1 LKLTS
6 DATNLQTFKVGPLG
20 NSAKADF
27 VAKLN
32 AAIAAATGN
41 ANPAPMAAS
50 IDLNGKVTFTWSG
63 VGDVPQVSVSQLNAV
78 QNVQRS
84 LIASYPVDLTRT
96 NPKAPDITVRVVN
109 PGKIEILD
117 KNTGKSLA
125 NRNYATGETLDY
137 MGLAFKINGNAQ
149 IGDSFT
155 IVSDTTRTGDNRNAA
170 LLGGLQS
177 ADAYGVGSG
186 NFQDIYA
193 SVSAQLS
200 SATQAANDTSTSA
213 QQSAA
218 SLLSAYDSKIGVS
231 LDTEAANLLRF
242 QQAYQAS
249 AEVINT
255 AKTMFDTILKMM

>member
-1 LKLTS
+1 
-6 DATNLQTFKVGPLG
+6 
-20 NSAKADF
+20 
-27 VAKLN
+27 
-32 AAIAAATGN
+32 
-41 ANPAPMAAS
+41 
-50 IDLNGKVTFTWSG
+50 
-63 VGDVPQVSVSQLNAV
+63 
-78 QNVQRS
+78 
-84 LIASYPVDLTRT
+84 
-96 NPKAPDITVRVVN
+96 
-109 PGKIEILD
+109 
-117 KNTGKSLA
+117 
-125 NRNYATGETLDY
+125 
-137 MGLAFKINGNAQ
+137 MGLSFKINGNAQ
-149 IGDSFT
+149 VGDNYT

-177 ADAYGVGSG
+177 LDAYGAGSG

-193 SVSAQLS
+193 SVAAQLS